1 MSSSNDDRPKRER
14 GRCHA
19 PVFVMTAVRPAG
31 ARHEARRL
39 VEQGIDPPDDLP

>member
-1 MSSSNDDRPKRER
+1 
-14 GRCHA
+14 
-19 PVFVMTAVRPAG
+19 MTAVRPAG